1 MKLIYHDVVWIIA
14 SLIVNT
20 IDWVTDVLLA
30 CHQNG
35 GSDQEEEGE
44 LVVQR
49 EDEIVNVHCVDLER
63 CFERQKDVQ
72 HFRDFDQPTRTR
84 FN

>member
-1 MKLIYHDVVWIIA
+1 MKLIYHDVVWII
-14 SLIVNT
+14 SSSIVNT

-44 LVVQR
+44 LVVQS

-72 HFRDFDQPTRTR
+72 HFRCLDL
-84 FN
+84 